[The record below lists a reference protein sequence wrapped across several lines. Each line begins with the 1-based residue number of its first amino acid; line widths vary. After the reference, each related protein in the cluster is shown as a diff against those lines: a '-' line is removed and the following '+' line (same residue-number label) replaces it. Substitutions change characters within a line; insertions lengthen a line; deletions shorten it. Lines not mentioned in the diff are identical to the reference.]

1 MKKIVFMLAALLACS
16 TSMFAQ
22 GAKNIKINEVLTNN
36 QQNLQDEFGAHL
48 PWVELTNTSFST
60 YNVRGMFITTDRNVL
75 NPKLTAP
82 QRIARMSIIPNEEE
96 RTQMSAREHLI
107 LFLNSNPAKGALH
120 LKAPVEPGKPLWIAL
135 YDGNGIDLIDSVS
148 VPALDADK
156 SFARIKDGFQQWDIK
171 PAEAVTPGIGNY
183 IEINE
188 SKIAK
193 LKRDD
198 PYGFGITILSM
209 GIVFF
214 CLALLYVFFTIFGK
228 FMTKKHKEKKAIERE
243 QREQNWKKIA
253 EQKAQQGDKPRE
265 PNIEEYMVVIA
276 MALKQY
282 RDNTHDEESGIIT
295 ITPHSSRWHNGMYQG
310 GNTMAGQQSGYT
322 HHQIPTGEN
331 I

>member
-148 VPALDADK
+148 VPALSTDK
-156 SFARIKDGFQQWDIK
+156 SFARIKDGFQQWDVK
-171 PAEAVTPGIGNY
+171 PAEAVTPGIGNF

-188 SKIAK
+188 SKIAR

-198 PYGFGITILSM
+198 PHGFGITVLSM

-214 CLALLYVFFTIFGK
+214 CLALLYVFFRVFG
-228 FMTKKHKEKKAIERE
+228 MIIVHQRGLKKAAEVAASVQPVKAVAKTTEIAAEVAHKTNVVLKDGLQKKGIDRE
-243 QREQNWKKIA
+243 I
-253 EQKAQQGDKPRE
+253 
-265 PNIEEYMVVIA
+265 YMAVIA

-282 RDNTHDEESGIIT
+282 QDDVHDVESGIIT
-295 ITPHSSRWHNGMYQG
+295 ITPHHSMWNNGL
-310 GNTMAGQQSGYT
+310 
-322 HHQIPTGEN
+322 
-331 I
+331 